1 MSEGL
6 ESQLL
11 ALVREVRALQHRIDM
26 LRVRDSPNSRTLQAE
41 LADRIQQRERQL
53 AELEARIPVTAGRG

>member
-1 MSEGL
+1 VSEGL